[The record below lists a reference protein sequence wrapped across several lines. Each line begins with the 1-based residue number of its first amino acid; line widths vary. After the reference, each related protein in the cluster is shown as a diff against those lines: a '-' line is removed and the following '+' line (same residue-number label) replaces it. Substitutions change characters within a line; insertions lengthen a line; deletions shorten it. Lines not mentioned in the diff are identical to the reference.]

1 MQLFFDCIPCFLR
14 QSLDAIRL
22 ITRDEA
28 VHEQVLRATL
38 QTAAAMDLRESPP
51 EMGQRIHRSIRAITG
66 QVDPYREIKDRFNE
80 MALNLYPT
88 LQEWVDASD
97 HPMETIV
104 RLVTAANVIDFGARS
119 ELTEAEVRQ
128 AIMHSLSS
136 RLDGELEAFT
146 TAIATAKQ
154 ILYLADN
161 AGEIVFDRLL
171 IERLPQGRVTVAV
184 RGSPVINDA
193 TRSDAELAGIPR
205 IAKVIDN
212 GSDAPGTILRDCSN
226 EFRQHFAAADLVIAK
241 GQGNFETLNDVNKDI
256 FFLLKAKC
264 PVIARHLN
272 CELNC
277 LALRRARLD
286 RHRSAGR
293 SS

>member
-1 MQLFFDCIPCFLR
+1 MRLFYDCIPCLLR
-14 QSLDAIRL
+14 QSLDSIRL

-97 HPMETIV
+97 HPMETII

-226 EFRQHFAAADLVIAK
+226 EFRPHFAAADLVIAK